1 MDENIVTIIYK
12 EEILNL
18 EIEDVTPENL
28 QEFFALPI
36 LPEILFD
43 KDSGKKIESMQWQSH
58 LERDGL
64 YYIYERNNFE
74 EEDSVRKSYPET
86 DEQFNEIVL
95 NSLIA
100 SMAVYKVSHEND
112 SEEVLM
118 GYLYEQMTNHYFEY
132 VIPTRHGNNFYLIAK
147 ERIVNRFYV
156 AFRGGKD
163 LLNYQYNLKVR
174 RLVQPPGSQNY
185 IQH

>member
-1 MDENIVTIIYK
+1 MDENTVTIICK

-36 LPEILFD
+36 LPQILFD
-43 KDSGKKIESMQWQSH
+43 EDSGEKIESMQWQSH

-64 YYIYERNNFE
+64 YYIYEKKNFE
-74 EEDSVRKSYPET
+74 ERDAVRKSYPET
-86 DEQFNEIVL
+86 DERFNEIVL

-100 SMAVYKVSHEND
+100 SMAVYKVSHENGSNED
-112 SEEVLM
+112 LM
-118 GYLYEQMTNHYFEY
+118 GYLCEQMTNHYFEY
-132 VIPTRHGNNFYLIAK
+132 VIPTRHGDNFCLIAK
-147 ERIVNRFYV
+147 EHRINRIYL

-163 LLNYQYNLKVR
+163 LLSYQYNLKVKSP
-174 RLVQPPGSQNY
+174 VQLPSSQNY
-185 IQH
+185 VQR